1 MIWYNLEN
9 HLHWISLLT
18 LKSNKGHIV
27 WPQAVSR
34 STKNSENMFFKY
46 NQTDSF
52 SLLLKDGSFDP
63 IQRWRSHLSFSI
75 RPHFPTPFQLN
86 LKRLLDSNYLLN
98 FIFQAMLGSVGTEPK
113 KKKILN
119 LGFQCAKTLLHFAT
133 PMIILSLVG
142 FVAFFARWDKNRKM
156 T

>member
-1 MIWYNLEN
+1 MIGYNLEN

-63 IQRWRSHLSFSI
+63 IQRWRSHLSYSI

-86 LKRLLDSNYLLN
+86 LKKTSWFEL
-98 FIFQAMLGSVGTEPK
+98 FIELYISGHAGIGRDGAEEEKDFKSWFSMCQDAATFRDT
-113 KKKILN
+113 N
-119 LGFQCAKTLLHFAT
+119 DYTLLSW
-133 PMIILSLVG
+133 IRC
-142 FVAFFARWDKNRKM
+142 FFRQVR
-156 T
+156 